1 MYVFSRS
8 GRLSGTSQRQAMAWA
23 VGIAEKVTQITGH
36 PVSLHSRIFSSEV
49 GTLTWATT
57 APDLATLEAAVDKL
71 MADDGY
77 HEMAET
83 GLKYM
88 ASTTLDDRL
97 SQIIHPAEM
106 DPTRSHEYVS
116 VVRTTIR
123 QGQMARGGAAGV
135 EIAQRVEQITGVP
148 VIFMSETTGNYGE
161 VSWVVRYADVAE
173 MERFDHT
180 LYGDPTFIG
189 LVDSLDGVFAEGDGS
204 TQAIYRRV
212 M

>member
-1 MYVFSRS
+1 
-8 GRLSGTSQRQAMAWA
+8 LSGTNQREAMAWA
-23 VGIAEKVTQITGH
+23 VAIGEKVTQITGH

-57 APDLATLEAAVDKL
+57 VPDLATLEAALDKL

-83 GLKYM
+83 GLRYTD
-88 ASTTLDDRL
+88 ATSLDDRL
-97 SQIIHPAEM
+97 SQIIHPSEM
-106 DPTRSHEYVS
+106 DPGRSHEYVS

-123 QGQMARGGAAGV
+123 QGQLARGGAAGV

-148 VIFMSETTGNYGE
+148 VIFMSEMTGNYGE
-161 VSWVVRYADVAE
+161 VSWVVRHTDVAE

-180 LYGDPTFIG
+180 LNADQTFLG
-189 LVDSLDGVFAEGDGS
+189 LVDSLGGVFAEGDGS
-204 TQAIYRRV
+204 TQAIYRRI